1 MNFYDS
7 AKTLTLTTKEKAAIK
22 AATDKIDR
30 AAQVAAKYGGI
41 QSLTEAQAPAGL
53 ELAAMVEAFKTE
65 PTEAQAEAIAQQAIL
80 IHCLPAVAAQF
91 GGISTQLRNEVGTA
105 LIPLANE
112 LTARTIQEL
121 DKQLKAAVE
130 GLAAIGGLDDTADE
144 LRNRHQRQVEIGTYD
159 CGELSQGHRCPLA
172 WIIST
177 FTTV

>member
-1 MNFYDS
+1 MTFYDS
-7 AKTLTLTTKEKAAIK
+7 AKTLTLTSKEKASIK
-22 AATDKIDR
+22 AATDKIE
-30 AAQVAAKYGGI
+30 AAAAVSAKYGTA
-41 QSLTEAQAPAGL
+41 QNLTEAHAPAGIKMA
-53 ELAAMVEAFKTE
+53 EMVEAFKKE
-65 PTEAQAEAIAQQAIL
+65 PTVEQAESIAQQAIL

-121 DKQLKAAVE
+121 DKQLKAAVD
-130 GLAAIGGLDDTADE
+130 GLAAIGGLDDTAAE
-144 LRNRHQRQVEIGTYD
+144 LRVRHARQVEIGTYD

-172 WIIST
+172 WLLST